1 MVNRLKGLIGLCEC
15 KGCKNRHVFELEA
28 KCETLKGKKKKHKM
42 RICKEHAAE
51 LLRNAKITN
60 VMLEVGEDD

>member
-28 KCETLKGKKKKHKM
+28 KCETLKGKKKKHKNENM
-42 RICKEHAAE
+42 QRACSRITEKCENNKCDAGGG
-51 LLRNAKITN
+51 RR
-60 VMLEVGEDD
+60 